1 MDGNGKMTK
10 LLEQLVLGQDRLT
23 EQVAELVIGQERLRT
38 DLKQLR
44 TDMNTGFEGVNKRID
59 GVIRIA
65 GGHHGDH
72 EQRISALE
80 DQVFKKPS

>member
-1 MDGNGKMTK
+1 MEGNGKMTA
-10 LLEQLVLGQDRLT
+10 LLEQLVLGQ
-23 EQVAELVIGQERLRT
+23 ERLNQELRE
-38 DLKQLR
+38 LR
-44 TDMNTGFEGVNKRID
+44 TDMNIGFEGVNKRID

-80 DQVFKKPS
+80 DQVFKKSS